1 LQSVASELIPATAST
16 IEAAPSAE
24 SVKAEIS
31 TAVVSGSESA
41 KQLAL
46 TAKNQR

>member
-1 LQSVASELIPATAST
+1 MIICLQSVASELIPATAST
-16 IEAAPSAE
+16 I
-24 SVKAEIS
+24 KAEIS
-31 TAVVSGSESA
+31 STIVSGSESA